1 MYKSIVYKGLMK
13 DHMKDMVLL
22 ILDFIKLDVLEFL
35 YCIEG
40 VHLLPLKVKRFMH
53 LNMGT
58 KLLFCGSN

>member
-1 MYKSIVYKGLMK
+1 
-13 DHMKDMVLL
+13 MKDMVLL
-22 ILDFIKLDVLEFL
+22 ILDFTKLDVLEFL

-58 KLLFCGSN
+58 RLLFCGSY